1 MGSIDLLI
9 DEVGDRFGFGNA
21 TGRSLVSSLLSLIQ
35 DHGLTGFLDRFRRAG
50 LSDTVSG
57 WLSGASTNPI
67 GADRV
72 QEALGSQTVNNIASR
87 TGLSVAT
94 AASALGFMIPKLVHS
109 LTPGGTIPDRLPAEA
124 MTYLS
129 GATPMG
135 AAGTRQVVQGAQRA
149 GLHRVLWPL
158 LAVMAAILLF
168 WFWSRPKLRASFN
181 VEDQVRMASEQASKA
196 LGALKPGYA
205 PQELA
210 NALNLEIIN
219 FSTGSA
225 QIPDSSMPFL
235 DNAAEAIKMAPAG
248 MTMEIDGHTDNTGDA
263 AANLTLSQQRADAV
277 RTYLIQKGVPE
288 SMVAARGFGDT
299 KPIAGN
305 DTEEGRFRNRR
316 IEFVAH

>member
-1 MGSIDLLI
+1 MGAIDLLI

-35 DHGLTGFLDRFRRAG
+35 DQGLTGFLDRFRRAG

-72 QEALGSQTVNNIASR
+72 QEALGSQTVNNIVSR

-94 AASALGFMIPKLVHS
+94 AASALGFMIPKLVHA
-109 LTPGGTIPDRLPAEA
+109 LTPGGTIPGRLPAEA

-129 GATPMG
+129 GVTPM
-135 AAGTRQVVQGAQRA
+135 APAGTRQVVQGAQRA

-196 LGALKPGYA
+196 LNALKPGYA

-210 NALNLEIIN
+210 NALNLQIIN

-235 DNAAEAIKMAPAG
+235 DKAAEAIKMAPAG

-277 RTYLIQKGVPE
+277 RNYLIQKGVPE
-288 SMVAARGFGDT
+288 STVVAKGYGDT

>member
-1 MGSIDLLI
+1 MGAIDLLI
-9 DEVGDRFGFGNA
+9 DEVGDRFGFGSA

-94 AASALGFMIPKLVHS
+94 AASAMGFIIPKLVHA
-109 LTPGGTIPDRLPAEA
+109 LTPGGKIPDRLPAEA
-124 MTYLS
+124 MTYVS
-129 GATPMG
+129 GATPM
-135 AAGTRQVVQGAQRA
+135 ASAGTRQVVQGTQRA
-149 GLHRVLWPL
+149 GLQRVLWPL

-181 VEDQVRMASEQASKA
+181 AEDQVRMASEQASKA
-196 LGALKPGYA
+196 LSALKPGYA

-235 DNAAEAIKMAPAG
+235 DKAAEAMKTAPAG

-288 SMVAARGFGDT
+288 SMVVAKGYGDT